1 MNNNSTL
8 ENKLKKY
15 TALASGITV
24 IAGAANAQVMHTD
37 LNPDIL
43 LTGQGSMYLMDL
55 NADGTDDFAFITADT
70 VINGSATTGGVPFTY
85 TIDIKAANVYPTPGN
100 SWMANSSDTTVANV
114 PSGSSIGVSDFNG
127 LGSSGSY
134 LGMMMDIS
142 IPLLGYSLTYPGG
155 NFLGVEGYVGLQFDI
170 SGATHYGW
178 ARVEV
183 SSAGDNLIIKEYAYE
198 AIAGSSIQAGANGVG
213 IDEISSLVEVRNVN
227 NEIVILTTEKL
238 DNAVA
243 TITSISGKQITSQA
257 INNQVEKIKLNDI
270 SSGIYFVNI
279 NSDRGSITKKVYVR

>member
-1 MNNNSTL
+1 
-8 ENKLKKY
+8 
-15 TALASGITV
+15 
-24 IAGAANAQVMHTD
+24 MHTD

-43 LTGQGSMYLMDL
+43 LTGQGGMYLLDL
-55 NADGTDDFAFITADT
+55 NADGTDDFAFTSADT
-70 VINGSATTGGVPFTY
+70 TVAGTTSGLSY
-85 TIDIKAANVYPTPGN
+85 TLDIKAGVLYPLSSN

-134 LGMMMDIS
+134 LGMMLDIS
-142 IPLLGYSLTYPGG
+142 IPLLGYSLTYPAG
-155 NFLGVEGYVGLQFDI
+155 NFLGVDGYVGLQFDI

-198 AIAGSSIQAGANGVG
+198 ATADSSIQAGANGVG

-227 NEIVILTTEKL
+227 NEILILTTEKL
-238 DNAVA
+238 DNALA
-243 TITSISGKQITSQA
+243 TITSISGKQITTQA

>member
-37 LNPDIL
+37 LNPDVIV
-43 LTGQGSMYLMDL
+43 TGQGASYIMDL
-55 NADGTDDFAFITADT
+55 NADGTPDFSFYTADT
-70 VINGSATTGGVPFTY
+70 TINGTTSGMSY
-85 TIDIKAANVYPTPGN
+85 TLDIKAGIVYPGSGN

-114 PSGSSIGVSDFNG
+114 PSGSSIGASDFNG
-127 LGSSGSY
+127 LGTSGSY
-134 LGMMMDIS
+134 LGMMLDIS
-142 IPLLGYSLTYPGG
+142 VPLLGYSVTYPAG
-155 NFLGVEGYVGLQFDI
+155 NFLGVDGFVGLKFDV

-183 SSAGDNLIIKEYAYE
+183 SSGSDTIIVKEYAYE
-198 AIAGSSIQAGANGVG
+198 ATAGSSIQAGANGVG
-213 IDEISSLVEVRNVN
+213 IDEISSLVEVRNIN
-227 NEIVILTTEKL
+227 NEILILTTGKL
-238 DNAVA
+238 DNAEA
-243 TITSISGKQITSQA
+243 TITSISGKQIASQA